1 MSSINNGLPNGNKEI
16 HKKSLKWLSNRI
28 HIPKFIVNQFRTTE
42 EAEARNLMP
51 SQFDNLDTVFSI
63 LKSRLVDIKNILSA
77 NQDAI
82 DRNSIRIDE
91 LDSKKNNKISF
102 LAYSDLYTN
111 PDEISNPVLKKSLDV
126 NTKHVGGIIADE
138 DSGIEFTEH
147 VENDVSYIKVNLED
161 SKINGIKFVTDS
173 SVKINWNEQ
182 LKAYEVLQNDIFQY
196 DSQSPESEITITH
209 NLGTRALDIKVFKFD
224 PQDIELRYPIMVG
237 MEYPSDN
244 QVKIFLTSSQYISVL
259 ITRI

>member
-1 MSSINNGLPNGNKEI
+1 MSSINNGLPTGTKDI
-16 HKKSLKWLSNRI
+16 HKKAGNWLSNKI
-28 HIPKFIVNQFRTTE
+28 HIPKFIVNRFRTEE
-42 EAEARNLMP
+42 EATARNLQP
-51 SQFDNLDTVFSI
+51 SQFDNLDTLFSI
-63 LKSRLVDIKNILSA
+63 LKNRLTDIKNILSA

-82 DRNSIRIDE
+82 DRNSIKIVE

-111 PDEISNPVLKKSLDV
+111 PDEISNPVLKKTLGV
-126 NTKHVGGIIADE
+126 NTQHVGGIIADE

-147 VENDVSYIKVNLED
+147 IENDVSFIKVNLED
-161 SKINGIKFVTDS
+161 SKINGIKFISDS

-196 DSQSPESEITITH
+196 DSPSPEKEITINH
-209 NLGTRALDIKVFKFD
+209 NLGTRALDIKTFKFD
-224 PQDIELRYPIMVG
+224 PQDIELKTPIVTG

-244 QVKIFLTSSQYISVL
+244 QVKIYLTSAQYISVL

>member
-1 MSSINNGLPNGNKEI
+1 MSINNFDKLNTKNVF
-16 HKKSLKWLSNRI
+16 KKSLYSLSNTI
-28 HIPKFIVNQFRTTE
+28 KIPLILTNQFRNE
-42 EAEARNLMP
+42 SEALARNTMP
-51 SQFDNLDTVFSI
+51 SKFDSLDVFLSI
-63 LKSRLVDIKNILSA
+63 LKNRLVDIKNILSA

-111 PDEISNPVLKKSLDV
+111 PDEIMNPVLKNSLGV

-147 VENDVSYIKVNLED
+147 IEDDVSYIKVNLED

-196 DSQSPESEITITH
+196 DSPSPESEITITH

-224 PQDIELRYPIMVG
+224 PQDVELRYPIMVG

-244 QVKIFLTSSQYISVL
+244 QVKIFLTSPQYISVL